1 MIQKQSGS
9 GASGGLNPGDMF
21 EEVPIENK
29 YKDLA
34 GKIKDFFS
42 KLFAP
47 LKEAW
52 NREGQ
57 FVMDSWKYALDEV
70 KSWCRTSDEI
80 F

>member
-34 GKIKDFFS
+34 GKIKRF
-42 KLFAP
+42 LFRNY
-47 LKEAW
+47 LH
-52 NREGQ
+52 
-57 FVMDSWKYALDEV
+57 L
-70 KSWCRTSDEI
+70 
-80 F
+80 